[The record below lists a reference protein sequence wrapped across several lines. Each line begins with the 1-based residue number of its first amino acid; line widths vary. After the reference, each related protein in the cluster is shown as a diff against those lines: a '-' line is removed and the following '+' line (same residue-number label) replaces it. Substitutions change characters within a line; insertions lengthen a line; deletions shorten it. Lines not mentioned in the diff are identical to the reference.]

1 MADTLLMLLKIF
13 VVLATAG
20 SLLELGLQLELRQT
34 VAGVRNLRFALLTL
48 LWGFALGPAL
58 AVLLSRVLFLDEP
71 YAIGLIVMSMVP
83 GAAYLSILVNWA
95 RGDLGYS
102 ASALLL
108 TCLGI
113 VVFVPLVLPMI
124 VAGVSVSAWAIAK
137 PLIVLVLV
145 PFVVGLAIR
154 QRSERVVGKIHPFI
168 KKIAG
173 IGLAGCL
180 VLTVLLYARGIVL
193 SAGSRALLSLL
204 LFYVLAT
211 LLSHV
216 SAFGVPESQKRVL
229 GLAICS
235 RNSGPAMATVLSI
248 PNVDG
253 NAVVMVALG
262 ILAQAALSFPLARWL
277 GKRAAATEG
286 SAASADATDLN

>member
-1 MADTLLMLLKIF
+1 MADALLMLLKIF
-13 VVLATAG
+13 VVIATAG
-20 SLLELGLQLELRQT
+20 SLLELGLQLELRQA
-34 VAGVRNLRFALLTL
+34 VVGVRNLRFASLTL

-83 GAAYLSILVNWA
+83 GAAYLSMLVGWA

-102 ASALLL
+102 ASALLM

-113 VVFVPLVLPMI
+113 VVFVPLVLPNI
-124 VAGVSVSAWAIAK
+124 VAGVSVTAWAIAK

-154 QRSERVVGKIHPFI
+154 QRSERVAGKIHPFI
-168 KKIAG
+168 KKIAF
-173 IGLAGCL
+173 IALLPCL

-193 SAGSRALLSLL
+193 SAGSRALLSLVLFIGLAAL
-204 LFYVLAT
+204 LSYLLAFGMPGNQKKVLA
-211 LLSHV
+211 
-216 SAFGVPESQKRVL
+216 
-229 GLAICS
+229 LAICS

-248 PNVDG
+248 PNMDG
-253 NAVVMVALG
+253 NTFVMVGLG
-262 ILAQAALSFPLARWL
+262 ILVQASMSIPLAFQM
-277 GKRAAATEG
+277 GKRVAATQEG
-286 SAASADATDLN
+286 NRL

>member
-1 MADTLLMLLKIF
+1 MAETYLLLLKIF

-34 VAGVRNLRFALLTL
+34 VAGVRNPRFALLTL

-58 AVLLSRVLFLDEP
+58 AVLLARVLFLAEP

-83 GAAYLSILVNWA
+83 GAAYLSILVGWA
-95 RGDLGYS
+95 R
-102 ASALLL
+102 
-108 TCLGI
+108 
-113 VVFVPLVLPMI
+113 VVFVPLVLPQI
-124 VAGVSVSAWAIAK
+124 VAGISVTAWAIAK

-154 QRSERVVGKIHPFI
+154 QRSERVAGKMHPII

-173 IGLAGCL
+173 IGLAACL
-180 VLTVLLYARGIVL
+180 VLTVLLYGKGIVL

-211 LLSHV
+211 LLSYV
-216 SAFGVPESQKRVL
+216 SAFGMPASQKRVL

-248 PNVDG
+248 PTLGALDG
-253 NAVVMVALG
+253 EKG
-262 ILAQAALSFPLARWL
+262 SRDS
-277 GKRAAATEG
+277 GKRRIGGRTG
-286 SAASADATDLN
+286 SPCGIAKVSSSPESRNGLLDRASR

>member
-1 MADTLLMLLKIF
+1 MAETLLLLLKIF
-13 VVLATAG
+13 VVFATAG

-34 VAGVRNLRFALLTL
+34 VVGVRNPRFALLTL

-58 AVLLSRVLFLDEP
+58 AVLLARVLFLAEP

-83 GAAYLSILVNWA
+83 GAAYLSMLVGWA

-113 VVFVPLVLPMI
+113 VVFVPMVLPQI
-124 VAGVSVSAWAIAK
+124 VPGISVTAWAIAK
-137 PLIVLVLV
+137 PLIGLVLV

-154 QRSERVVGKIHPFI
+154 QRSERVADKIQPII
-168 KKIAG
+168 KKIAF
-173 IGLAGCL
+173 IALMACL

-193 SAGSRALLSLL
+193 SAGSRALLSLV
-204 LFYVLAT
+204 LFFPLAT
-211 LLSHV
+211 LATYF
-216 SAFGVPESQKRVL
+216 SAFGMPESQKRVL
-229 GLAICS
+229 SLAICS

-248 PNVDG
+248 PNLHGD
-253 NAVVMVALG
+253 AFVMVGLG
-262 ILAQAALSFPLARWL
+262 ILVQASLSVPLARWL
-277 GKRAAATEG
+277 GKRTQVTTAPNP
-286 SAASADATDLN
+286 L

>member
-13 VVLATAG
+13 VVFNTAG

-34 VAGVRNLRFALLTL
+34 VAGVRNPRFALLTL

-58 AVLLSRVLFLDEP
+58 AWLLAGVLFLDEP

-83 GAAYLSILVNWA
+83 GAAYLSMLVGWA

-102 ASALLL
+102 ASALLM
-108 TCLGI
+108 TCIGI
-113 VVFVPLVLPMI
+113 VLFVPLVLPKI
-124 VAGVSVSAWAIAK
+124 VPGVSVTAWAIAK

-154 QRSERVVGKIHPFI
+154 LRSERVAAKAQPII
-168 KKIAG
+168 KKIAV
-173 IGLAGCL
+173 IALLGCI
-180 VLTVLLYARGIVL
+180 VVTVPLYAKGIVL

-204 LFYVLAT
+204 LFYALAT
-211 LLSHV
+211 FLSHV
-216 SAFGVPESQKRVL
+216 SAFGMPGSQRRVL
-229 GLAICS
+229 ALAICS

-248 PNVDG
+248 PDLDG
-253 NAVVMVALG
+253 RAVVLVAMG
-262 ILAQAALSFPLARWL
+262 ILVQGFLSIYLSRRM
-277 GKRAAATEG
+277 GKRAAKADLPTE
-286 SAASADATDLN
+286 

>member
-1 MADTLLMLLKIF
+1 MDEILLTLLKIF
-13 VVLATAG
+13 VVFATAG

-34 VAGVRNLRFALLTL
+34 VVGVRNPRFALLTL

-58 AVLLSRVLFLDEP
+58 AVLLARVLFLAEP

-83 GAAYLSILVNWA
+83 GAAYLSILVGRA

-108 TCLGI
+108 TCLGT

-124 VAGVSVSAWAIAK
+124 VAGISVTAWAIAK

-145 PFVVGLAIR
+145 PFIVGLAIR
-154 QRSERVVGKIHPFI
+154 QRSERAAGKIQPFI

-173 IGLAGCL
+173 IGLLACL
-180 VLTVLLYARGIVL
+180 VLTVLLYGKGIVL

-204 LFYVLAT
+204 LLYVLAT
-211 LLSHV
+211 LLSYV
-216 SAFGVPESQKRVL
+216 SAFGMPASQKRVL
-229 GLAICS
+229 SLAICS

-248 PNVDG
+248 PNLEG
-253 NAVVMVALG
+253 TAFVMVGMG
-262 ILAQAALSFPLARWL
+262 ILTQVALSFPLARWM
-277 GKRAAATEG
+277 GKRAAAT
-286 SAASADATDLN
+286 

>member
-1 MADTLLMLLKIF
+1 MAETLLLLLKIF
-13 VVLATAG
+13 VVFATAG

-34 VAGVRNLRFALLTL
+34 VVGLRNLRFALLTL

-83 GAAYLSILVNWA
+83 GAAYLSMLVGWA

-113 VVFVPLVLPMI
+113 VVFVPLVLPNI
-124 VAGVSVSAWAIAK
+124 VAGVSVSPWAIAK

-154 QRSERVVGKIHPFI
+154 QRSERVAGKIHPII
-168 KKIAG
+168 KKIAF
-173 IGLAGCL
+173 IALMACL
-180 VLTVLLYARGIVL
+180 VLTVLLYAKGIVL
-193 SAGSRALLSLL
+193 SAGSRALLSLF
-204 LFYVLAT
+204 LFFVLAT
-211 LLSHV
+211 LASYV
-216 SAFGVPESQKRVL
+216 SAFGMRESQKRVL
-229 GLAICS
+229 SLAICS

-248 PNVDG
+248 PNLHG
-253 NAVVMVALG
+253 NAFVMVGLG
-262 ILAQAALSFPLARWL
+262 ILVQASLSVPLARRL
-277 GKRAAATEG
+277 GKRAAATQG
-286 SAASADATDLN
+286 SAASAAETDLS

>member
-1 MADTLLMLLKIF
+1 MAETLLLLLKIF
-13 VVLATAG
+13 VVFATAG

-34 VAGVRNLRFALLTL
+34 VVGVRNLRFALLTL

-83 GAAYLSILVNWA
+83 GAAYLSMLVGWA

-113 VVFVPLVLPMI
+113 VVFVPLVLPNI
-124 VAGVSVSAWAIAK
+124 VAGVSVSPWAIAK

-154 QRSERVVGKIHPFI
+154 QRSERVAGKIHPII
-168 KKIAG
+168 KKIAF
-173 IGLAGCL
+173 IALMACL
-180 VLTVLLYARGIVL
+180 VLTVLLYAKGIVL
-193 SAGSRALLSLL
+193 SAGSRALLSLF
-204 LFYVLAT
+204 LFFVLAT
-211 LLSHV
+211 LASYV
-216 SAFGVPESQKRVL
+216 SAFGMRESQKRVL
-229 GLAICS
+229 SLAICS

-248 PNVDG
+248 PNLDG
-253 NAVVMVALG
+253 NAFVMVGLG
-262 ILAQAALSFPLARWL
+262 ILVQASLSVPLARRL
-277 GKRAAATEG
+277 FAR
-286 SAASADATDLN
+286 